1 MSSILLFAG
10 TTEGR
15 RIAEGCRK
23 RPVTLYVSVATEYG
37 ESLIEPAEN
46 IHILHGRKGADEIA
60 ALLQETGAELVID
73 ATHPYAAEITR
84 TLQEICRNRNA
95 EYLRVL
101 RDRERVLSEICEF
114 VDDTGAAISYLNGV
128 QGNVLLTVGSRELAR
143 YTEVTDYR
151 SRLYA
156 RILSLPEAV
165 EQAFS
170 IGLEGSHL
178 ICMQGPFSEE
188 LNTAMMRSLNIR
200 YLVTKDSGAAGGF
213 PEKIRAAKACG
224 VTPVVI
230 RRPVSEA
237 GIGAEEC
244 LTRLGER
251 FGFTPEYEKHVTIL
265 GVGPGSAGNLT
276 LAADQ
281 ACREADLIV
290 GAKRP
295 CEALERFRKP
305 TVHAVAAGEI
315 DNLVRRSSA
324 SRIVVAMSGDTGFYS
339 GTKNLLSCLA
349 DLRPTVLPGISSVS
363 CFCSRLGISWDDAV
377 LASAHGRS
385 CNIVSLVQYH
395 PKVIALTGGTD
406 GVSRLLRELAE
417 YGLGDVRVTVGENLS
432 YENERITAGT
442 AGELCSRTFDSLA
455 LVLVE
460 NPRAKSAVVTH
471 GRPDEDFLRT
481 EVPMTKQEV
490 RTVTLSQL
498 KLTRDAVC
506 WDVGAGTG
514 SVSLEMAEC
523 CSDGHV
529 WAIEQKEEACS
540 LIEANKRHLGIANV
554 TVVCGKAPDCL
565 ETLPAPTRVFVGG
578 SSGNLR
584 AVLSAALKKNPSVRI
599 VINAVT
605 IETLAKATEAMKTL
619 SVTRT
624 EIVHLTA
631 ARGRKLGRYHMMT
644 GMNPVF
650 ILSCEGGTPDA

>member
-1 MSSILLFAG
+1 
-10 TTEGR
+10 
-15 RIAEGCRK
+15 
-23 RPVTLYVSVATEYG
+23 
-37 ESLIEPAEN
+37 
-46 IHILHGRKGADEIA
+46 
-60 ALLQETGAELVID
+60 
-73 ATHPYAAEITR
+73 
-84 TLQEICRNRNA
+84 
-95 EYLRVL
+95 
-101 RDRERVLSEICEF
+101 
-114 VDDTGAAISYLNGV
+114 
-128 QGNVLLTVGSRELAR
+128 
-143 YTEVTDYR
+143 
-151 SRLYA
+151 
-156 RILSLPEAV
+156 
-165 EQAFS
+165 
-170 IGLEGSHL
+170 
-178 ICMQGPFSEE
+178 
-188 LNTAMMRSLNIR
+188 
-200 YLVTKDSGAAGGF
+200 
-213 PEKIRAAKACG
+213 
-224 VTPVVI
+224 
-230 RRPVSEA
+230 
-237 GIGAEEC
+237 
-244 LTRLGER
+244 
-251 FGFTPEYEKHVTIL
+251 
-265 GVGPGSAGNLT
+265 
-276 LAADQ
+276 
-281 ACREADLIV
+281 
-290 GAKRP
+290 
-295 CEALERFRKP
+295 
-305 TVHAVAAGEI
+305 
-315 DNLVRRSSA
+315 
-324 SRIVVAMSGDTGFYS
+324 
-339 GTKNLLSCLA
+339 
-349 DLRPTVLPGISSVS
+349 
-363 CFCSRLGISWDDAV
+363 
-377 LASAHGRS
+377 
-385 CNIVSLVQYH
+385 
-395 PKVIALTGGTD
+395 VIALTGGTD

-442 AGELCSRTFDSLA
+442 AGELCGRTFDSLA

-605 IETLAKATEAMKTL
+605 IETLAEATEAMKTL
-619 SVTRT
+619 PVTRT